1 MKAPSSS
8 KYDYTP
14 NDADWHLTIA
24 WLPVKIQGEWYWLC
38 DVMRR
43 RVFVTD
49 GFFTSRWEYK
59 FPTIADQQRYIDEHK
74 DV

>member
-1 MKAPSSS
+1 MHKQPSSS
-8 KYDYTP
+8 KYDYMPEDT
-14 NDADWHLTIA
+14 DWHLTLA

-49 GFFTSRWEYK
+49 SFFTSRWEYK
-59 FPTIADQQRYIDEHK
+59 FATIADKQRYIDENR
-74 DV
+74 